1 MQPINYMQGYQ
12 NPLETILGQVRAFQ
26 DFSQNAN
33 VLASQREQNRI
44 TTAHNDRR
52 IQAMKE
58 LQSIDFGDEN
68 ALRAFHGRYGDLEY
82 GQGLK
87 SYFDNLDEKRKKAEI
102 GQLSQVYSALRNNRP
117 NVAKEYLLAQA
128 TAYEN
133 AGDKVNA
140 DGARQM
146 VQMIETDPQMAL
158 QNVAFHYAYAVPKEA
173 SENYE
178 RLLKAQ
184 KPDLQ
189 IQNAGGYLQG
199 IIQDPVTGEVT
210 TQELGNITQS
220 ADNVADN
227 QTKIAVEQM
236 GNDTQRY
243 VSDNS
248 LKGSMY
254 SADKSAEASM
264 YGADQSTQRTLAEIE
279 AEKQKAEIR
288 EVGGRIYRVYSDGS
302 ADDLGPVAPK
312 PMTSGSREKVA
323 EIQGDSDKIN
333 QTISSLQKA
342 LDLSEQGIYD
352 GYFAN
357 DRADFMGN
365 FGGTEESRRTQ
376 EYMNIITNSA
386 LQSMK
391 SIFGGNPTEGERAM
405 LLKVQASASYPIE
418 VRRAILSEAIDTM
431 KNRLK
436 SNQNQM
442 SIIMGQNG
450 QSVSQQTTIQQA
462 PQHMS
467 QQPEPQGNQLS
478 SQQQQD
484 IMRKKFG
491 E

>member
-44 TTAHNDRR
+44 TMAHNDRR

-58 LQSIDFGDEN
+58 LQGIDFGDEN

-178 RLLKAQ
+178 RLVKTQ
-184 KPDLQ
+184 KPDLH

-199 IIQDPVTGEVT
+199 VIQDPVTGEVT

-220 ADNVADN
+220 ADNVAN
-227 QTKIAVEQM
+227 NA
-236 GNDTQRY
+236 TQRY
-243 VSDNS
+243 VAEGGWQNAQNVAHIQGGYDLQERQIQEAGANARSQAQMQVDLQKQQMEMAYKAQQERAKNGQM
-248 LKGSMY
+248 LVDENGYQFIYYPNEGRAEYMLDPNGQRVKPY
-254 SADKSAEASM
+254 SADTAKALKAERDRFNKLTTSLNEAMKLLPDSTGSLVGTWVDGTLGAFGVSTKGAEVGAKLKSIGGQLTSLMPRMEGPQSNMDVQM
-264 YGADQSTQRTLAEIE
+264 YEKMAGDVGNTKIPIAQRIE
-279 AEKQKAEIR
+279 ALKTVQDLANKYAHLQ
-288 EVGGRIYRVYSDGS
+288 GVYTDEYAS
-302 ADDLGPVAPK
+302 K
-312 PMTSGSREKVA
+312 NTQTSQPTPTS
-323 EIQGDSDKIN
+323 
-333 QTISSLQKA
+333 
-342 LDLSEQGIYD
+342 YD
-352 GYFAN
+352 
-357 DRADFMGN
+357 
-365 FGGTEESRRTQ
+365 
-376 EYMNIITNSA
+376 
-386 LQSMK
+386 SMK
-391 SIFGGNPTEGERAM
+391 
-405 LLKVQASASYPIE
+405 LK
-418 VRRAILSEAIDTM
+418 
-431 KNRLK
+431 
-436 SNQNQM
+436 
-442 SIIMGQNG
+442 
-450 QSVSQQTTIQQA
+450 
-462 PQHMS
+462 
-467 QQPEPQGNQLS
+467 
-478 SQQQQD
+478 
-484 IMRKKFG
+484 
-491 E
+491 